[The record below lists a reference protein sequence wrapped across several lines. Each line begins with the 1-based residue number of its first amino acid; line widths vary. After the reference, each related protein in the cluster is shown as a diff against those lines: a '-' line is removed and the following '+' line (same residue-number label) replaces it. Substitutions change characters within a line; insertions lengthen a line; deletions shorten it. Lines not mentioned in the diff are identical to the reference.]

1 MINLKRKG
9 NALLNADVA
18 SPEMRYATFE
28 DGIADDVKDEITLAA
43 HLGAKLLREYGELR
57 DNMHI
62 TKVVEFLT
70 AAEAIWYTWAQL
82 TYDAKRKSKCEP

>member
-9 NALLNADVA
+9 NALLNADVIK
-18 SPEMRYATFE
+18 PDMRYATFA

-62 TKVVEFLT
+62 TKVVEFLA
-70 AAEAIWYTWAQL
+70 AAEAIWFTWAQL
-82 TYDAKRKSKCEP
+82 TYEAKKKAR